1 MEMLY
6 FPTINAEATGKRI
19 MQLRKERGLSVK
31 DLQNYLGFDAP
42 QAIYKWQHGKNLPQ
56 LEHVMALSRIF
67 GVGMEDVL
75 VTEDKLVMTNHEPD
89 GSVFDFGDCDAA

>member
-89 GSVFDFGDCDAA
+89 GSVFDFGDRDAA